1 MRLNFSFRRLS
12 LRAKLISDYLVIL
25 GIGGLATSLLGS
37 WIVSST
43 IMMQP
48 HRAVDHDL
56 AVARSLYDQ
65 KLETVEQTVQLV
77 APGTI
82 IQQHLQQHLAAG
94 KGSSLSAYL
103 DSIRKD
109 NRLDFL
115 TLTDPK
121 GHVSP
126 QVSEPHG
133 AISDISSIGVVRAA
147 LSGKVAAATEILSA
161 EILHNTDPLLASRAY
176 LPSGESP
183 RTDAPAPDKTAGPS
197 GLVMIA
203 SAPVVGT
210 DGRIVGALY
219 GGILLNQNFEIVD
232 RIWKVLFQGDRLDN
246 QDIGVVTI
254 FQDDMRVSTTVKTT
268 GSVRWVG
275 TPSPAEVREDVL
287 EQGRSFRGRMLA
299 AGDWY
304 VSAYAPLRNYEG
316 RIIGM
321 LAVGRL
327 ERAYTSTRNRVILS
341 FFGIAT
347 IGFILILG
355 VTYREIGKVMLPVG
369 KMVAATQNIAAGR
382 FDQEVQ
388 SSPQQ
393 GEIALL
399 ADSFNTM
406 LKSLRQMRGDLE
418 EWGRTLEEKVKQRSE
433 ELFAMQ
439 ARVAQSERLAS
450 LGILAAGVAHEINN
464 PLGAIMALTG
474 LTLEELKENDPNREN
489 LQEVVRQ
496 SERCR
501 DIVKGLL
508 QFSRHSKVNPE
519 LADLNKILQD
529 TLSLVTKQA
538 QFLNITVATNY
549 DPQLPPVMANKSELE
564 EVFMN
569 ILINAVQAMQERGT
583 ITITTR
589 HSAPDNSVE
598 VLITDTGCG
607 VPPDKIDQLFH
618 PFFTTKESGQG
629 TGLGLSIAYGI
640 ITSHH
645 GSISVESEVGKGST
659 FKIRLPIA
667 SAVATGRLS

>member
-1 MRLNFSFRRLS
+1 MRLDFSFRRLS
-12 LRAKLISDYLVIL
+12 LRTKLISDYLVIL

-56 AVARSLYDQ
+56 AMARSLYDQ
-65 KLETVEQTVQLV
+65 KLGNVEQTVQLV
-77 APGTI
+77 ASGTV

-94 KGSSLSAYL
+94 DGSSLLAYL

-109 NRLDFL
+109 NSLDFL

-121 GHVSP
+121 GHVSMR
-126 QVSEPHG
+126 VSEPHG
-133 AISDISSIGVVRAA
+133 AMSDVSSIGVVRAA
-147 LSGKVAAATEILSA
+147 LSGKVAAATDILSA
-161 EILHNTDPLLASRAY
+161 EILHNMDPLLDSRAY
-176 LPSGESP
+176 LPAGEPP
-183 RTDAPAPDKTAGPS
+183 RADSPDKTAGPS

-203 SAPVVGT
+203 GAPVVGT
-210 DGRIVGALY
+210 DGRIVGTLC

-232 RIWKVLFQGDRLDN
+232 RIWKVVFQGDRLGN

-275 TPSPAEVREDVL
+275 TPSPADVREDVL
-287 EQGRSFRGRMLA
+287 EQGRSYRGRMLA
-299 AGDWY
+299 AGEWY
-304 VSAYAPLRNYEG
+304 VSAYAPLRSYEG

-347 IGFILILG
+347 IGFIVILG

-369 KMVAATQNIAAGR
+369 KMVAATRNIAAGH

-388 SSPQQ
+388 SSPQH

-418 EWGRTLEEKVKQRSE
+418 EWGRTLEEKVNQRSE
-433 ELFAMQ
+433 ELFTMQ

-464 PLGAIMALTG
+464 PLGAVMALTA
-474 LTLEELKENDPNREN
+474 LTLEDLKEDDPNREN

-519 LADLNKILQD
+519 LADLNTILQD

-538 QFLNITVATNY
+538 QFLNVTVAVNY
-549 DPQLPPVMANKSELE
+549 DPQLPPVMADKSELE

-569 ILINAVQAMQERGT
+569 ILINATQAMQERGT

-589 HSAPDNSVE
+589 HSAADNSVE
-598 VLITDTGCG
+598 VLISDTGCG
-607 VPPDKIDQLFH
+607 VPPDKIDKLFH

>member
-1 MRLNFSFRRLS
+1 MKLDFSFRRLS

-77 APGTI
+77 ASGTVI
-82 IQQHLQQHLAAG
+82 QQHLAAG
-94 KGSSLSAYL
+94 NGSALLAYL

-109 NRLDFL
+109 NGFDFL

-121 GHVSP
+121 GHVSLR
-126 QVSEPHG
+126 VSEPQG
-133 AISDISSIGVVRAA
+133 AISDVSSISVVRAA

-183 RTDAPAPDKTAGPS
+183 RADSLDKTAGPS

-203 SAPVVGT
+203 SAPVVGS

-219 GGILLNQNFEIVD
+219 GGILLNQNLEIVD
-232 RIWKVLFQGDRLDN
+232 RIWKVVFQGDRLDN
-246 QDIGVVTI
+246 RDIGVVTI
-254 FQDDMRVSTTVKTT
+254 FQDDMRVSTTVKTAD
-268 GSVRWVG
+268 SVRWVG
-275 TPSPAEVREDVL
+275 RPSPAEVREDVL
-287 EQGRSFRGRMLA
+287 GQGRTFRGRMLA

-304 VSAYAPLRNYEG
+304 VSAYDPLRNYEG

-327 ERAYTSTRNRVILS
+327 ESAYTSTRNRVILS

-369 KMVAATQNIAAGR
+369 KMVAATQNIAAGH

-388 SSPQQ
+388 SSPQH

-433 ELFAMQ
+433 ELGTMQ

-450 LGILAAGVAHEINN
+450 LGMLAAGVAHEINN
-464 PLGAIMALTG
+464 PLGAILALTA
-474 LTLEELKENDPNREN
+474 LALEDVKEDDPNRES
-489 LQEVVRQ
+489 LQEVVKQ
-496 SERCR
+496 TQRCR

-508 QFSRHSKVNPE
+508 EFSRHSKVNTE
-519 LADLNKILQD
+519 IADLNKILQD

-538 QFLNITVATNY
+538 QFLNITMAINY
-549 DPQLPPVMANKSELE
+549 DPQLPPVMVDKSELE

-569 ILINAVQAMQERGT
+569 ILMNAVQAMQERGT

-589 HSAPDNSVE
+589 HSTPDNSVE
-598 VLITDTGCG
+598 VLISDTGCG
-607 VPPDKIDQLFH
+607 VPPDKIDQIFD

-640 ITSHH
+640 ITSHR

-659 FKIRLPIA
+659 FKIRLPNA
-667 SAVATGRLS
+667 SAVATGRPS

>member
-1 MRLNFSFRRLS
+1 MRLDFSFRRLS
-12 LRAKLISDYLVIL
+12 LRTKLISDYLVIL

-56 AVARSLYDQ
+56 AMARSLFDQ
-65 KLETVEQTVQLV
+65 KLENVEQTVQLV
-77 APGTI
+77 ASGAVV
-82 IQQHLQQHLAAG
+82 QQHLAPG
-94 KGSSLSAYL
+94 KGNSPLAYL

-109 NRLDFL
+109 HGFDFL

-121 GHVSP
+121 GHLPLRV
-126 QVSEPHG
+126 EPHSVMG
-133 AISDISSIGVVRAA
+133 DVSSIGVVRAA

-161 EILHNTDPLLASRAY
+161 EILHNMDPLLTSRPY
-176 LPSGESP
+176 LPAGESP
-183 RTDAPAPDKTAGPS
+183 RAEPGDKTAGPS

-210 DGRIVGALY
+210 DGRIVGALC
-219 GGILLNQNFEIVD
+219 GGILLNQDFEIVD
-232 RIWKVLFQGDRLDN
+232 RIWRVVFQGDRLGDR
-246 QDIGVVTI
+246 DIGVVTI
-254 FQDDMRVSTTVKTT
+254 FQDDIRISTTAKTA

-287 EQGRSFRGRMLA
+287 EQGRSVRGRMFA

-304 VSAYAPLRNYEG
+304 VSAYTPLRSYEG
-316 RIIGM
+316 QIIGM

-347 IGFILILG
+347 IGFIVILG

-369 KMVAATQNIAAGR
+369 KMVAATRNIAAGH

-388 SSPQQ
+388 SSPQH

-433 ELFAMQ
+433 ELFTMQ

-450 LGILAAGVAHEINN
+450 LGILAAG
-464 PLGAIMALTG
+464 
-474 LTLEELKENDPNREN
+474 
-489 LQEVVRQ
+489 
-496 SERCR
+496 
-501 DIVKGLL
+501 
-508 QFSRHSKVNPE
+508 
-519 LADLNKILQD
+519 
-529 TLSLVTKQA
+529 
-538 QFLNITVATNY
+538 
-549 DPQLPPVMANKSELE
+549 
-564 EVFMN
+564 
-569 ILINAVQAMQERGT
+569 
-583 ITITTR
+583 
-589 HSAPDNSVE
+589 
-598 VLITDTGCG
+598 
-607 VPPDKIDQLFH
+607 
-618 PFFTTKESGQG
+618 
-629 TGLGLSIAYGI
+629 
-640 ITSHH
+640 
-645 GSISVESEVGKGST
+645 
-659 FKIRLPIA
+659 
-667 SAVATGRLS
+667 

>member
-1 MRLNFSFRRLS
+1 MRLDFSFRRLS
-12 LRAKLISDYLVIL
+12 LRTKLISDYLVIL

-56 AVARSLYDQ
+56 AMARSLFDQ
-65 KLETVEQTVQLV
+65 KLENVEQTVQLV
-77 APGTI
+77 ASGAVV
-82 IQQHLQQHLAAG
+82 QQHLAPG
-94 KGSSLSAYL
+94 KGNSPLAYL

-109 NRLDFL
+109 HGFDFL

-121 GHVSP
+121 GHLPLRV
-126 QVSEPHG
+126 EPHSVMG
-133 AISDISSIGVVRAA
+133 DVSSIGVVRAA

-161 EILHNTDPLLASRAY
+161 EILHNMDPLLTSRPY
-176 LPSGESP
+176 LPAGESP
-183 RTDAPAPDKTAGPS
+183 RAEPGDKTAGPS

-210 DGRIVGALY
+210 DGRIVGALC
-219 GGILLNQNFEIVD
+219 GGILLNQDFEIVD
-232 RIWKVLFQGDRLDN
+232 RIWRVVFQGDRLGDR
-246 QDIGVVTI
+246 DIGVVTI
-254 FQDDMRVSTTVKTT
+254 FQDDIRISTTAKTA

-287 EQGRSFRGRMLA
+287 EQGRSVRGRMFA

-304 VSAYAPLRNYEG
+304 VSAYTPLRSYEG
-316 RIIGM
+316 QIIGM

-347 IGFILILG
+347 IGFIVILG

-369 KMVAATQNIAAGR
+369 KMVAATRNIAAGH

-388 SSPQQ
+388 SSPQH

-433 ELFAMQ
+433 ELFTMQ

-464 PLGAIMALTG
+464 PLGAVMALTA
-474 LTLEELKENDPNREN
+474 LTLEDLKEDDPNREN

-519 LADLNKILQD
+519 LADLNTILHD
-529 TLSLVTKQA
+529 ALSLVTKQA
-538 QFLNITVATNY
+538 QFLNITVNINF
-549 DPQLPPVMANKSELE
+549 DPQLPPVMADKSELE

-569 ILINAVQAMQERGT
+569 ILLNAAQAMQERGT

-589 HSAPDNSVE
+589 HSAPENSVE
-598 VLITDTGCG
+598 VLISDTGCG
-607 VPPDKIDQLFH
+607 VPPDKIDKLFH

-667 SAVATGRLS
+667 SPVATGRPS

>member
-12 LRAKLISDYLVIL
+12 LRTKLISDYLVIL
-25 GIGGLATSLLGS
+25 GIGGLATSLLGT

-56 AVARSLYDQ
+56 AVVRSLYDLR
-65 KLETVEQTVQLV
+65 LETVEHRVQLV
-77 APGTI
+77 ASGTV
-82 IQQHLQQHLAAG
+82 IQRHLAAG
-94 KGSSLSAYL
+94 NGSSLLAYL

-109 NRLDFL
+109 NSFDFL

-121 GHVSP
+121 GRVSLWVAEP
-126 QVSEPHG
+126 QG
-133 AISDISSIGVVRAA
+133 TMSDVSSISVVRAA
-147 LSGKVAAATEILSA
+147 LSGKVAAATEILPA

-176 LPSGESP
+176 LPSEESP
-183 RTDAPAPDKTAGPS
+183 RGEPLDKRAGPS

-210 DGRIVGALY
+210 DRRILGALY

-232 RIWKVLFQGDRLDN
+232 RMWKVVFQGDRLDN
-246 QDIGVVTI
+246 HDIGVVTI
-254 FQDDMRVSTTVKTT
+254 FQNDMRVSTTAKTV
-268 GSVRWVG
+268 GNVRWVG

-287 EQGRSFRGRMLA
+287 GQGHIFHGRMLA

-304 VSAYAPLRNYEG
+304 VSAYHPLRNYEG

-327 ERAYTSTRNRVILS
+327 ESVYISTRNRVILS

-347 IGFILILG
+347 IGFIVILA
-355 VTYREIGKVMLPVG
+355 VTYHEIGKVMLPVG
-369 KMVAATQNIAAGR
+369 KMVAATQSIAAGR

-388 SSPQQ
+388 SSPQH

-433 ELFAMQ
+433 ELFEMQ

-450 LGILAAGVAHEINN
+450 LGILAAGVAHELNN

-474 LTLEELKENDPNREN
+474 LTLEDLKEGDPNREN

-519 LADLNKILQD
+519 LADLNKILHD

-538 QFLNITVATNY
+538 QFLNITVNINF
-549 DPQLPPVMANKSELE
+549 DSQLPPVMADKSELE

-569 ILINAVQAMQERGT
+569 ILINAAQPMQERGI

-589 HSAPDNSVE
+589 HSATDNSVE
-598 VLITDTGCG
+598 VLISDTGCG
-607 VPPDKIDQLFH
+607 VPPDKIDKLFH

-667 SAVATGRLS
+667 SAVPAGRQS

>member
-1 MRLNFSFRRLS
+1 MKLDFSFRRLS

-56 AVARSLYDQ
+56 AMARSLYDQ
-65 KLETVEQTVQLV
+65 KLESVEQTVQLV
-77 APGTI
+77 ASGTV
-82 IQQHLQQHLAAG
+82 IQQQLQQHLAPG

-109 NRLDFL
+109 NGFDFL
-115 TLTDPK
+115 TLADPK
-121 GHVSP
+121 GHVSLRVAEP
-126 QVSEPHG
+126 QSVMSDVS
-133 AISDISSIGVVRAA
+133 SVGVVRAA

-161 EILHNTDPLLASRAY
+161 EILHNMDPLLTPRAY
-176 LPSGESP
+176 LPAGESP
-183 RTDAPAPDKTAGPS
+183 RAEPQDKTAGPS

-203 SAPVVGT
+203 GAPVVGT
-210 DGRIVGALY
+210 DGRIAGALY

-232 RIWKVLFQGDRLDN
+232 RIWKVVFQGDRLGN

-254 FQDDMRVSTTVKTT
+254 FQDDIRISTTAKTA

-275 TPSPAEVREDVL
+275 TSSPAEVREDVL
-287 EQGRSFRGRMLA
+287 EQGRSFRGRMSA

-304 VSAYAPLRNYEG
+304 VSAYAPLRSYEG

-347 IGFILILG
+347 IGFIVILG

-369 KMVAATQNIAAGR
+369 KMVAATRNIAAGH

-388 SSPQQ
+388 SSPQH

-433 ELFAMQ
+433 ELFTMQ

-464 PLGAIMALTG
+464 PLGAVMALTA
-474 LTLEELKENDPNREN
+474 LTLEDLKEDDPNREN

-519 LADLNKILQD
+519 LADLNTILHD

-538 QFLNITVATNY
+538 QFLNITVNINF
-549 DPQLPPVMANKSELE
+549 DSQLPPVMADKSELE

-569 ILINAVQAMQERGT
+569 ILINAAQAMQERGT

-589 HSAPDNSVE
+589 HSAADNSVE
-598 VLITDTGCG
+598 VLISDTGCG
-607 VPPDKIDQLFH
+607 VPPDKIDKLFH

-667 SAVATGRLS
+667 SAVATGLPS

>member
-1 MRLNFSFRRLS
+1 MRLDFSFPRLS
-12 LRAKLISDYLVIL
+12 LKAKLISDYLVIL
-25 GIGGLATSLLGS
+25 GIGGLATSLVGS
-37 WIVSST
+37 WIVSSA
-43 IMMQP
+43 IMMQA

-56 AVARSLYDQ
+56 ALARSLYDQ
-65 KLETVEQTVQLV
+65 KLETVEQKVQLV
-77 APGTI
+77 ASGTVI
-82 IQQHLQQHLAAG
+82 QQHLAAG
-94 KGSSLSAYL
+94 NESSLLAYL

-109 NRLDFL
+109 NNFDFL
-115 TLTDPK
+115 ALTDPE
-121 GHVSP
+121 GHVSLR
-126 QVSEPHG
+126 VSEPQG
-133 AISDISSIGVVRAA
+133 AMGDVSSISVVRAA

-161 EILHNTDPLLASRAY
+161 EMLQNADPLLASSAY
-176 LPSGESP
+176 LPSGESARAEP
-183 RTDAPAPDKTAGPS
+183 LDKRAGPS

-203 SAPVVGT
+203 GAPVVGT
-210 DGRIVGALY
+210 DRRILGALY
-219 GGILLNQNFEIVD
+219 GGILLNRNSGIVD
-232 RIWKVLFQGDRLDN
+232 GIWEVVFQGDRLDN

-254 FQDDMRVSTTVKTT
+254 FQNDVRVSTTLKAA
-268 GSVRWVG
+268 GSAPWVG
-275 TPSPAEVREDVL
+275 TQSRAEIREGVL
-287 EQGRSFRGRMLA
+287 GEDRIFRGRTLA

-304 VSAYAPLRNYEG
+304 VSGYAPLSNYEG
-316 RIIGM
+316 RTIGM

-347 IGFILILG
+347 VGFICIIG
-355 VTYREIGKVMLPVG
+355 ITYREIGNIMLPVG
-369 KMVAATQNIAAGR
+369 KMVAATRNIAAGR

-388 SSPQQ
+388 SSPQH

-433 ELFAMQ
+433 ELGAMQ
-439 ARVAQSERLAS
+439 TRVAQSERLAS
-450 LGILAAGVAHEINN
+450 LGMLAAGVAHEINN
-464 PLGAIMALTG
+464 PLGAILALTA
-474 LTLEELKENDPNREN
+474 LTLEDVKEDDPNRES
-489 LQEVVRQ
+489 LQEVVKQ
-496 SERCR
+496 TQRCR

-508 QFSRHSKVNPE
+508 EFSRHSKVNTE

-538 QFLNITVATNY
+538 QFLNITMAINY
-549 DPQLPPVMANKSELE
+549 DPQLPPVMADKSELE

-569 ILINAVQAMQERGT
+569 ILMNAVQAMQERGT
-583 ITITTR
+583 ITITTG
-589 HSAPDNSVE
+589 HSTPDNSVE
-598 VLITDTGCG
+598 VLISDTGCG
-607 VPPDKIDQLFH
+607 VPPDKINQVFD

-640 ITSHH
+640 VTSHR

-667 SAVATGRLS
+667 SAVATERPS